1 MTVTSSRTRS
11 PAPDVRAALRRRS
24 ALRDKLAIAGI
35 LAATLAAVYA
45 VYLAVAVE

>member
-1 MTVTSSRTRS
+1 MTITSSRTHS

-35 LAATLAAVYA
+35 LAATVAGAYA
-45 VYLAVAVE
+45 VYLLVAME